1 MEDVVDEEQYKLAS
15 SLKAAKRGYR
25 DVYRRIRE
33 AQLGMQSRS
42 RDVVEAKME
51 LFRRFNEWFAQARA
65 DETLTLRAAGLGGAD
80 EEELLDA
87 SEQFDRVEMQ
97 RIILEDPDSVSFHT
111 AKKSLKKMTPVSSRT
126 LRGEKAKASISRKM
140 EREVAL
146 NFGYKSTR

>member
-1 MEDVVDEEQYKLAS
+1 M
-15 SLKAAKRGYR
+15 
-25 DVYRRIRE
+25 
-33 AQLGMQSRS
+33 
-42 RDVVEAKME
+42 
-51 LFRRFNEWFAQARA
+51 
-65 DETLTLRAAGLGGAD
+65 
-80 EEELLDA
+80 DA